1 MELPHVEMMSK
12 TDSPKCSMILDKLFK
27 SQIYLPSLQKHLI
40 TNTVNFP
47 IQRSL
52 SPPVFIDDFGDPT
65 TIITID
71 DSFFNNFEGLFV
83 DGQNQIHSS
92 VMGDETYNVWKNIQE
107 QFRRPIIVING
118 NDFPFKN
125 VELNQDQ
132 LKILYFYLIN
142 TMDSYVNKPYSIL
155 YIDDSDD
162 LLLDILKMLYAYFPQ
177 KYHNNLDKMFLL
189 LNPTVKL
196 QFTSTHFKD
205 LIENKVICVKEL
217 FDLYKEIPAGIIP
230 LPNWVIDG
238 YTTQAHPI
246 FGLSVSDVSKHPYQG
261 TSQLPFVVEATIQ
274 YFSASPNALS
284 TEGIFRLSGNKD
296 IAEKYIKQLNYCK
309 LTSFPLNESP
319 HVVCSVFKTYLQ
331 SLPDPLLTSDIGEKA
346 VKIFSSGESEDVVI
360 NELRNLLKVVP
371 AANRRLVLSLVNLA
385 QLISQQ
391 EALNKMNSVNM
402 GTIFGPY
409 IYWKEYSVKAM
420 AEVKCVNALF
430 TYLTKNIHSFIDIMF
445 E

>member
-1 MELPHVEMMSK
+1 MEMELPHVEMMSK

-52 SPPVFIDDFGDPT
+52 SPP
-65 TIITID
+65 
-71 DSFFNNFEGLFV
+71 
-83 DGQNQIHSS
+83 NQIHSS
-92 VMGDETYNVWKNIQE
+92 VMGDETYNVWKKYSRTISYKTFFSNERWISTKYTD
-107 QFRRPIIVING
+107 RKGRPIIVING